1 MEIITTVRG
10 MQERAEELRRAGSTI
25 GCVPTMGF
33 LHEGHASLVRTSAS
47 RHAHT
52 VTSIFVN
59 PTQFGPNEDFGRY
72 PRDFERDVATV
83 GDAGGSIIFAPAVEE
98 MYPDGYATSIH
109 ITGVTEPLEGGFRPG
124 HFDGVATVVAKL
136 LIAMQPH
143 EALFG
148 AKDYQQT
155 CVVKRLVRDLGVP
168 VTITVE
174 PTIREADGLAMSSR
188 NIYLSAQD
196 RQKATVLFR
205 ALTAGIAEAEG
216 GMTSPDGIERTMK
229 DVLSSVPDLSVD
241 YASAVLADSLQR
253 PSSFDDGA
261 DIVLLIAARL
271 GSTRLIDNMTCRV
284 GGRHA
289 ARP

>member
-1 MEIITTVRG
+1 MEIITTVKG
-10 MQERAEELRRAGSTI
+10 MQERTEELRRTGSTI

-33 LHEGHASLVRTSAS
+33 LHEGHASLVRASAS
-47 RHAHT
+47 RHDRT

-83 GDAGGSIIFAPAVEE
+83 GTAGGSIIFAPTVEE

-109 ITGVTEPLEGGFRPG
+109 ITGVTDPLEGGFRPG

-155 CVVKRLVRDLGVP
+155 CVVKRLVRDLGLP

-188 NIYLSAQD
+188 NIYLSTQD

-205 ALTAGIAEAEG
+205 ALMAGISEAERG
-216 GMTSPDGIERTMK
+216 VASPDDIERTMR
-229 DVLSSVPDLSVD
+229 DVLSEVADLSVD

-253 PSSFDDGA
+253 PSAFGQGA

-271 GSTRLIDNMTCRV
+271 GSTRLIDNMTCRI
-284 GGRHA
+284 GG
-289 ARP
+289 

>member
-10 MQERAEELRRAGSTI
+10 MQERTEELRRTGSTI

-33 LHEGHASLVRTSAS
+33 LHEGHASLVRASAS
-47 RHAHT
+47 RHDHT

-83 GDAGGSIIFAPAVEE
+83 GEAGGSIIFAPTVEE
-98 MYPDGYATSIH
+98 MYPDGHATSIH
-109 ITGVTEPLEGGFRPG
+109 ITGVTEPLEGDFRPG

-155 CVVKRLVRDLGVP
+155 CVVKRLVRDMGLP

-188 NIYLSAQD
+188 NIYLSREN
-196 RQKATVLFR
+196 RQKATILFK
-205 ALTAGIAEAEG
+205 ALTAAMNKAEHG
-216 GMTSPDGIERTMK
+216 TTSADDLERTMR
-229 DVLSSVPDLSVD
+229 DVLSEVADLSVD

-253 PSSFDDGA
+253 PSAFGQGA
-261 DIVLLIAARL
+261 DIVLLIATRL
-271 GSTRLIDNMTCRV
+271 GSTRLIDNMTCRI
-284 GGRHA
+284 GG
-289 ARP
+289 

>member
-1 MEIITTVRG
+1 MEIITTVKG
-10 MQERAEELRRAGSTI
+10 MQERTEELRRTGSTI

-33 LHEGHASLVRTSAS
+33 LHEGHASLVRASAS
-47 RHAHT
+47 RHDRT

-83 GDAGGSIIFAPAVEE
+83 GTAGGSIIFAPTVEE

-109 ITGVTEPLEGGFRPG
+109 ITGVTDPLEGGFRPG

-136 LIAMQPH
+136 LIAIQPH

-155 CVVKRLVRDLGVP
+155 CVVKRLVRDLGLP

-188 NIYLSAQD
+188 NIYLSTQD

-205 ALTAGIAEAEG
+205 ALMAGISEAERG
-216 GMTSPDGIERTMK
+216 VASSDDIERTMR
-229 DVLSSVPDLSVD
+229 DVLSEVADLSVD

-253 PSSFDDGA
+253 PSAFGQGV

-271 GSTRLIDNMTCRV
+271 GSTRLIDNMTCRI
-284 GGRHA
+284 GG
-289 ARP
+289 